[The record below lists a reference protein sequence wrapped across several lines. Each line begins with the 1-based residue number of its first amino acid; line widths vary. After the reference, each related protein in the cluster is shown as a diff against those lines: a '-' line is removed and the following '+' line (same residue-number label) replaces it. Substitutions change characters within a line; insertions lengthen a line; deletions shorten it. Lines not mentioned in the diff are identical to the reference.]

1 MGIFCKI
8 RLILRQNKGK
18 IMNEEQDLAQL
29 DAKIDEAIAYIKDL
43 RQKNDALKLVINE
56 KDQKISELQATIKS
70 AEERVEALLKQL
82 PPEKGE

>member
-1 MGIFCKI
+1 
-8 RLILRQNKGK
+8 
-18 IMNEEQDLAQL
+18 MNEEQDLAQL